1 MEGLIMQEV
10 RYITPN
16 FTYTDNLH
24 ITLHLWL
31 VKNGIKID
39 FIDVP
44 FQSLYRSNAIDS
56 ALKYMNV
63 LEELIYNSGITNEE
77 IGKLVNTFKSFNE
90 MILILIYKD
99 NENN

>member
-1 MEGLIMQEV
+1 MQEV
-10 RYITPN
+10 RYITHEI
-16 FTYTDNLH
+16 TYTEKLD
-24 ITLHLWL
+24 ITLHLWM
-31 VKNGIKID
+31 VKNEIKIN
-39 FIDVP
+39 FIDRP

-63 LEELIYNSGITNEE
+63 LEELIYNSGLTNEQ

-90 MILILIYKD
+90 MILMLIYKD